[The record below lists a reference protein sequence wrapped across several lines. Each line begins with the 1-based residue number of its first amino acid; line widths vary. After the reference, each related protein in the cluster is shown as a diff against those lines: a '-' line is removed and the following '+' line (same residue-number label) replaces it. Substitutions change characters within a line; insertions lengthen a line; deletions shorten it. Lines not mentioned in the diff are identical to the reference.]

1 MGMALGH
8 DAKRPQPPNGSALGF
23 DPACGK
29 PLTVRFAAKD
39 GLLPVR
45 AGSICVMN
53 ITPSRRSLLWNGA
66 ALLAGTAVELS
77 GSSLLA
83 QPSPPAPAPGVRLG
97 MASYTFR
104 TFDQTRLIEAL
115 RKLKV
120 THLNVKDVHL
130 PMTPVDQ
137 IRAKADTFRAAGIT
151 LTGAGTISFPK
162 DDDDDIRAKFEYCK
176 TAGIPL
182 IVGSPT
188 HKTIGRVERFVKEY
202 DIRVAIH
209 NHGPEDKE
217 WPSPLDVLA
226 VVKTMDPRIGCC
238 VDVGHCM
245 RTGTDVVAAIER
257 AGPRVL
263 DVHMKD
269 LAQRDAKESQV
280 AVGEGIMPVPAIFAA
295 LQRIGYKGF
304 VDLEYE
310 IFPENPLPGVTE
322 SFAYM
327 RGVIA
332 GMSSK
337 D

>member
-1 MGMALGH
+1 M
-8 DAKRPQPPNGSALGF
+8 D
-23 DPACGK
+23 
-29 PLTVRFAAKD
+29 VKD
-39 GLLPVR
+39 GLPRVV
-45 AGSICVMN
+45 AGSISLM
-53 ITPSRRSLLWNGA
+53 TTTFSRRSLLCNGV
-66 ALLAGTAVELS
+66 ALLAGTSVPLS
-77 GSSLLA
+77 GSGLLA
-83 QPSPPAPAPGVRLG
+83 QSAARQSAPGLRLG
-97 MASYTFR
+97 IASYTFR

-115 RKLKV
+115 KQLKV

-137 IRAKADTFRAAGIT
+137 VRSKAEAFRAAGIA

-176 TAGIPL
+176 LAGIPL
-182 IVGSPT
+182 IIGSPT
-188 HKTIGRVERFVKEY
+188 HKTIGRVEKFVKEY
-202 DIRVAIH
+202 DIRLAIH

-226 VVKTMDPRIGCC
+226 VVKTMDPRVGCC

-245 RTGTDVVAAIER
+245 RTGTDVVAAIEK
-257 AGPRVL
+257 AGPRIL

-269 LAQRDAKESQV
+269 LAQRDSKESQV

-322 SFAYM
+322 SLAYL

-332 GMSSK
+332 GMASAR
-337 D
+337 